1 MKTYWPS
8 VFFLC
13 TEPNKCISVWEFFF
27 SVVDSDSVIVV
38 IFIEMS
44 KSAMALS
51 CGREMVFSVWEV
63 DFVLCAIFK
72 KKLFFESYFKNSD
85 YIGNQSEF
93 SFSSWTCLPF
103 ASMASCV
110 FVNLDFTSWK
120 LIYRRPDE
128 KVELSSDIG
137 SSHPFVG
144 LAFKLEVRESNL
156 LHINVTVS
164 NIFYEMT

>member
-1 MKTYWPS
+1 MHRAKQVYQCLGI
-8 VFFLC
+8 FFCCWLRFC
-13 TEPNKCISVWEFFF
+13 YRCDIDRNVKKCNG
-27 SVVDSDSVIVV
+27 IVV
-38 IFIEMS
+38 WQRNGIQCVRSWF
-44 KSAMALS
+44 
-51 CGREMVFSVWEV
+51 C
-63 DFVLCAIFK
+63 FVYNIQ

-85 YIGNQSEF
+85 CIGNQSEF

-128 KVELSSDIG
+128 KVELNSDIG

-156 LHINVTVS
+156 LHINVMVS
-164 NIFYEMT
+164 NIFYEIT